1 MFRASRSEFRARK
14 SAFIANRPEPGT
26 RNSEPGTRNPELGT
40 LSPLSPMPG
49 IGITGGIA
57 TGKSTVARRLLE
69 TVGNAVAADL
79 FDADFEARRL
89 TDTDFVVQEKIKS
102 AFGAQV
108 FDSEGNLARDR
119 LRELVFHDASARK
132 TLESILH
139 PRIREA
145 WTSRT
150 RGERLLL
157 ADIPLLYETGAEPY
171 FDRIIVTACS
181 RASQTQR
188 LVQGRQLS
196 EAIAL
201 QMIQAQMPIE
211 EKIKRA
217 DYLVW
222 TDCPTEITEK
232 QVHRIGS
239 EIIERYDGASG

>member
-1 MFRASRSEFRARK
+1 
-14 SAFIANRPEPGT
+14 
-26 RNSEPGTRNPELGT
+26 
-40 LSPLSPMPG
+40 MPG
-49 IGITGGIA
+49 IGITGGVA
-57 TGKSTVARRLLE
+57 TGKSTVARCLLATLGN
-69 TVGNAVAADL
+69 TVPADL

-89 TDTDFVVQEKIKS
+89 TDTDLVVQKKVKS

-108 FDSEGNLARDR
+108 FDSEGNLARNR
-119 LRELVFHDASARK
+119 LRELVFHDAAARK

-145 WTSRT
+145 WIGRT

-181 RASQTQR
+181 RVSQIQR
-188 LVQGRQLS
+188 LVHGRQLS
-196 EAIAL
+196 ESIAR
-201 QMIQAQMPIE
+201 QMIQAQMPLE
-211 EKIKRA
+211 EKIRRA

-222 TDCPTEITEK
+222 TDCPADITEE
-232 QVHRIGS
+232 QVRRIGR

>member
-1 MFRASRSEFRARK
+1 
-14 SAFIANRPEPGT
+14 
-26 RNSEPGTRNPELGT
+26 
-40 LSPLSPMPG
+40 MPG
-49 IGITGGIA
+49 IGITGGVA
-57 TGKSTVARRLLE
+57 TGKSTVAHRLLSAL
-69 TVGNAVAADL
+69 GNAVPADL

-89 TDTDFVVQEKIKS
+89 TDTDLVVQEKIKS

-108 FDSEGNLARDR
+108 FDSEGNLARNR
-119 LRELVFHDASARK
+119 LRELVFHDAVARK

-145 WTSRT
+145 WIGRT

-181 RASQTQR
+181 CASQIQR
-188 LVQGRQLS
+188 LVHGRQLS
-196 EAIAL
+196 ESIARH
-201 QMIQAQMPIE
+201 MIQAQVPLE
-211 EKIKRA
+211 EKIRRA

-222 TDCPTEITEK
+222 TDCPLDITEE
-232 QVHRIGS
+232 QVRRIGR